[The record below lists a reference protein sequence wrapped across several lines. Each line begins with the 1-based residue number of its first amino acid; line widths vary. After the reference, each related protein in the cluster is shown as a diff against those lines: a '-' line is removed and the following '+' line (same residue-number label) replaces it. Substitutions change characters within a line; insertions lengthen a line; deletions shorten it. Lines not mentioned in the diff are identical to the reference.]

1 MEIRVD
7 EERCTGCG
15 DCLEACPNDAI
26 SLDGGRAVINLASC
40 KVCQNCIDVCPTG
53 AISALEV
60 PAINLKPVTVQSD
73 RETEIIT
80 RQPAQMKPWLGA
92 LLDFAGREI
101 LPRLVESLTLALER
115 RNEQTPAV
123 PTQALL
129 QDRYGESYR
138 EQSPGWDPPDRR
150 RSGQA
155 RQHRRGRERGRRK
168 GFGKKTH
175 MRFTKGG
182 EEHATR

>member
-7 EERCTGCG
+7 GERCTGCG

-26 SLDGGRAVINLASC
+26 GLDGGRAVINQASC
-40 KVCQNCIDVCPTG
+40 TDCQTCIDVCPTG
-53 AISALEV
+53 AISTVEV

-73 RETEIIT
+73 RETEIMT

-115 RNEQTPAV
+115 REAQTPAV

-129 QDRYGESYR
+129 PDRYDGSFR
-138 EQSPGWDPPDRR
+138 EPRPGWDPPGRR

-155 RQHRRGRERGRRK
+155 RRHQRGRERGRRK
-168 GFGKKTH
+168 GFGKKTL
-175 MRFTKGG
+175 MSFTKGG